1 MKSDNLF
8 SLLQFVALTLPA
20 IMIYTQVLVAV
31 YQKEKN
37 IEINGQV
44 IDHYKNANGERVR
57 APENDPNIIEALPE
71 LVTNVDSQLDF
82 VLSLVSI
89 VIFLLAGVALAGHLL
104 ISTSYLVSVGVSLI
118 IIGIILFISAIIVT
132 MYNISKNFI

>member
-118 IIGIILFISAIIVT
+118 IIGIISFISAIIVT